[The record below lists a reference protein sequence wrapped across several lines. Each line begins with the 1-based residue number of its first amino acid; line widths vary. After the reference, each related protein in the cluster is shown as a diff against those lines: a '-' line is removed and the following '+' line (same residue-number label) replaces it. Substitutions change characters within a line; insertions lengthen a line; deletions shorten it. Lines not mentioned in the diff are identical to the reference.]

1 MAKYDKKKLAGMLS
15 YAAGDTLGGAVGQVI
30 SAYYL
35 TFLLYVVGLNP
46 FLAGLVTGIGKLWD
60 GITDPMMGVIV
71 DRTKTKWGACR
82 PYFILSVIPLFFTY
96 FMLWYGWGITGE
108 IAKFAYFTFAYMAF
122 STAFTMAVVPYEAL
136 LPKMVDSYQERTN
149 YSSLRMIFSGVGC
162 ILSTY
167 IYEWLVP
174 TASLSVANINNFR
187 NLGLVLGAFF
197 ALPMVIT
204 FFGTK
209 EKPSTAISEKL
220 TLKMVFRQYHEILQ
234 SKTYRKY
241 FALNLCGAFVGT
253 AILTSLM
260 VFIYITYGNIQ
271 GLFLTFSLTFLVIN
285 LKGGVEI
292 AFFPINVF
300 LMKKYNKHR
309 PYLIDI
315 PLIIVSCVLILFISS
330 TTPVWVFLIAMV
342 FLGAGTSCLGFVP
355 MTLLPDLA
363 DIDQLIYGLRREGS
377 SAGLTTMGKKFVSG
391 IAITI
396 FGLILGVFGLKTD
409 GGSQS
414 AVAANGM
421 AILAVKIM
429 FCIIPIIMCS
439 FMLIISRSYKLDEKR
454 HTIIKS
460 LLKRKEQGETITLT
474 EQEIFI
480 CEMVSGKKI
489 SELWIAQKE

>member
-1 MAKYDKKKLAGMLS
+1 MTKKYDKKKLGSMLS
-15 YAAGDTLGGAVGQVI
+15 YAAGDTLGGGVGQVL

-46 FLAGLVTGIGKLWD
+46 FLAGLVTGIGKIWD

-71 DRTKTKWGACR
+71 DKTKTKWGACR

-108 IAKFAYFTFAYMAF
+108 FAKFVYFAFAYMAF
-122 STAFTMAVVPYEAL
+122 STAFTIAVVPYEAL
-136 LPKMVDSYQERTN
+136 LPKMVDSYQERTD

-162 ILSTY
+162 VLSTY
-167 IYEWLVP
+167 VYEWLVP
-174 TASLSVANINNFR
+174 TSTLSIANIGNFR

-197 ALPMVIT
+197 ALPMLLT

-209 EKPSTAISEKL
+209 EKHITSNIEKL
-220 TLKMVFRQYHEILQ
+220 TLKMVFRQYKEILQ

-241 FALNLCGAFVGT
+241 FSLNLCGAFVGS
-253 AILTSLM
+253 AILSSLM

-292 AFFPINVF
+292 AFFPVNVI

-315 PLIIVSCVLILFISS
+315 PLIIVSCIIILFVNV
-330 TTPVWVFLIAMV
+330 TTPVWIFLVAMV

-363 DIDQLIYGLRREGS
+363 DIDQVIYGKRREGS
-377 SAGLTTMGKKFVSG
+377 SAGLTTMGRKFVSG
-391 IAITI
+391 IALTI
-396 FGLILGVFGLKTD
+396 FGIILGVFGLKTD
-409 GGSQS
+409 GGSDS
-414 AVAANGM
+414 VVSANGS
-421 AILAVKIM
+421 AIIAVKIM
-429 FCIIPIIMCS
+429 FCIIPIIMCT
-439 FMLIISRSYKLDEKR
+439 FMLFISRSYKLDERR
-454 HTIIKS
+454 HTIIKA
-460 LLKRKEQGETITLT
+460 LLTKKENGEDIVLT
-474 EQEIFI
+474 AEEIII
-480 CEMVSGKKI
+480 CEEVTGKNV
-489 SELWIAQKE
+489 SELWIANK